1 MNPKAAKALII
12 SGVIVGGLATGFGA
26 GFLIGHFAKPKVPDF
41 DNVDI
46 NAAEDD
52 NNGLLDRYSAAKTA
66 GKDPMVEFTI
76 PELANIAL
84 QKFESSEHS
93 YSYGYGNV
101 KSAVNLEIR
110 NATVRNG
117 NEFMEESLSKSAAG
131 AIVNVIVAQRDYQHG
146 LEEGSDVDSYV
157 GTVKDN
163 NVENADWNNATLKE
177 YTTEEYEDTFGKKVS
192 RTSVYIIS
200 SKSVLDD
207 GSSVEKTADGYT
219 INMNLDTVKGVA
231 RYRKRMMNLSGSEV
245 KSFEYVR
252 LTYKVDNDFNLIT
265 TKTNERYAAGM
276 GGVSATCTGELTTY
290 FYTGTTI
297 ELPGATEVT
306 NYPTEGGN

>member
-52 NNGLLDRYSAAKTA
+52 NSGLIERYNAAKTA
-66 GKDPMVEFTI
+66 GKDPMSEFTI

-84 QKFESSEHS
+84 QKFESHEHS

-110 NATVRNG
+110 NATIKNG

-131 AIVNVIVAQRDYQHG
+131 AIVNVIVSQRDYQHG
-146 LEEGSDVDSYV
+146 IEEGSDVDSYI
-157 GTVKDN
+157 GTIKDN
-163 NVENADWNNATLKE
+163 NVENADWTNATKTT

-192 RTSVYIIS
+192 RTSIYIVS
-200 SKSVLDD
+200 SKSVLED
-207 GSSVEKTADGYT
+207 STIEKTADGYT

-231 RYRKRMMNLSGSEV
+231 RYRKRMMNISGSEV

-252 LTYKVDNDFNLIT
+252 LTYKVDSDFNLIT
-265 TKTNERYAAGM
+265 TKTSERYAAGM

-290 FYTGTTI
+290 FYTGSTM
-297 ELPGATEVT
+297 ELPGVTET
-306 NYPTEGGN
+306 ITYPTEGGN